1 MKLLFLK
8 NRNLK
13 SKYTCSIGENGTIY
27 FSKSLAEFIDFKEN
41 KSFMIAVNEE
51 NVWID
56 RIYFIKTEGV
66 IDTVDIN
73 FKSGIWKAS
82 FFKITNDL
90 GLLKKQKMLC
100 KYFKNKEYEGFEVML
115 PNKIYNKN
123 NYTKQC

>member
-41 KSFMIAVNEE
+41 KNFMIAVNEE

-56 RIYFIKTEGV
+56 RIYFIKTESV
-66 IDTVDIN
+66 IDTVEIN

-82 FFKITNDL
+82 FLKITNDL
-90 GLLKKQKMLC
+90 GLTKKQKMLC
-100 KYFKNKEYEGFEVML
+100 IHFKNKEHEGFEVML
-115 PNKIYNKN
+115 PNKIYNIN